1 MSILTL
7 LLIALGPWL
16 VVGAVAVVA
25 DASFGGLWRP
35 VPRRRPVTR
44 PRPARMAVAW

>member
-1 MSILTL
+1 MTALTL

-35 VPRRRPVTR
+35 APRRRPVAR
-44 PRPARMAVAW
+44 PRHVRWAVA